1 MINDV
6 MKVSW
11 LLLSIWL
18 AANANAASASARLY
32 EDMSILTSQEHQGR
46 EAGNPTPNLT
56 AQFLYER
63 FQNLGIEVNY
73 QSFEFKSGF
82 FSKKLGHNVIATLP
96 CTVDQCGKKL
106 IITAHYDHL
115 GGQGNSFY
123 AGANDNA
130 TGTAALLAI
139 AEALK
144 EQTRFG
150 DVIFL
155 ATDAEEKGLYGAKHY
170 VSKADTKSYA
180 LNINLDMLA
189 INNKNTLYALHDKRA
204 KKFIKQFKQQDK
216 SFKVF
221 STSSQFR
228 LHKKLNDNRINWHK
242 ASDHYAFS
250 LKKIP
255 YIYLGMGIDDKHH
268 TKKDTLDNMNFEKY
282 QSVVESISDFIV
294 SLAQVPLESTN

>member
-1 MINDV
+1 
-6 MKVSW
+6 MKASW

-18 AANANAASASARLY
+18 VANANTAYASTRLY
-32 EDMSILTSQEHQGR
+32 EDMSVLTSPAHQGR
-46 EAGNPTPNLT
+46 EAGSLNPNIT
-56 AQFLYER
+56 AKFLYDR
-63 FQNLGIEVNY
+63 FQGLGIKVNY

-82 FSKKLGHNVIATLP
+82 FSKELGHNVIATLH
-96 CTVDQCGKKL
+96 CTVEQCGKKL

-115 GGQGNSFY
+115 GGRKSSFY

-130 TGTAALLAI
+130 SGTAALLAI

-144 EQTRFG
+144 EQTRFS

-170 VSKADTKSYA
+170 VSETNTNDYA

-189 INNKNTLYALHDKRA
+189 INNRNTLYALHDKKA
-204 KKFIKQFKQQDK
+204 KRFIEQFKRQET

-255 YIYLGMGIDDKHH
+255 YIYFGMGIDDKHH
-268 TKKDTLDNMNFEKY
+268 TKKDTLDNINFEKY
-282 QSVVESISDFIV
+282 QQVVDSISDFIV
-294 SLAQVPLESTN
+294 SLAQVPLDSTN

>member
-1 MINDV
+1 

-18 AANANAASASARLY
+18 VANANAASASTRLY
-32 EDMSILTSQEHQGR
+32 EDMSVLTSSEHQGR
-46 EAGNPTPNLT
+46 EAGSPTPNIT

-63 FQNLGIEVNY
+63 FQNLGIKVNY

-96 CTVDQCGKKL
+96 CTANQCGKKL

-115 GGQGNSFY
+115 GGQENSFY

-139 AEALK
+139 AEVLK
-144 EQTRFG
+144 EQTRFNA
-150 DVIFL
+150 VIFL

-170 VSKADTKSYA
+170 VSETDINGYA

-189 INNKNTLYALHDKRA
+189 INNRNTLYALHDKKA
-204 KKFIKQFKQQDK
+204 KKYIEQFKQQENP
-216 SFKVF
+216 FKVF

-255 YIYLGMGIDDKHH
+255 YIYFGMGIDDKHH
-268 TKKDTLDNMNFEKY
+268 TKKDTLDNMNFERY
-282 QSVVESISDFIV
+282 QTVVESISDFIV
-294 SLAQVPLESTN
+294 SLAQVPLDSTN